1 MLWMI
6 LFVLR
11 IKFICCFFLETGD
24 VNYASVSDGE
34 WKKKLTAEEFYVT
47 RQKGTERAFSGYDL
61 FNVL

>member
-24 VNYASVSDGE
+24 VNYASVS
-34 WKKKLTAEEFYVT
+34 KKLTAEEFYVT